1 MVIKPAQI
9 YSNAIEMLESIGLID
24 VEITWSGGSAKD
36 FNFKFPDG
44 TAVTGPR
51 FNKDYYSG
59 DEVKLMYDLDA
70 HILLVFS
77 ASSTPVAD
85 AALNKEVLR
94 TILMFVMPS
103 ETGKLVYQVPP
114 GTWGDAFNVCTDTV
128 ADAQPGIAAI
138 LLPAYAGT
146 YGKYVRDL
154 KDCYV
159 SLNTVYAPCQKFV
172 DETGAKWISLG
183 GPLLYKVPTIE

>member
-1 MVIKPAQI
+1 MAIVIKPSQT
-9 YSNAIEMLESIGLID
+9 YSSDVEMLESIGLID
-24 VEITWSGGSAKD
+24 VEITWSGGAAKD

-44 TAVTGPR
+44 TQVTGPR

-59 DEVKLMYDLDA
+59 DKVKVMYDLDA
-70 HILLVFS
+70 HILLVYS

-85 AALNKEVLR
+85 AALDKEVLR

-114 GTWGDAFNVCTDTV
+114 GTWGNAFNVCTGTV

-138 LLPAYAGT
+138 
-146 YGKYVRDL
+146 
-154 KDCYV
+154 
-159 SLNTVYAPCQKFV
+159 
-172 DETGAKWISLG
+172 
-183 GPLLYKVPTIE
+183 